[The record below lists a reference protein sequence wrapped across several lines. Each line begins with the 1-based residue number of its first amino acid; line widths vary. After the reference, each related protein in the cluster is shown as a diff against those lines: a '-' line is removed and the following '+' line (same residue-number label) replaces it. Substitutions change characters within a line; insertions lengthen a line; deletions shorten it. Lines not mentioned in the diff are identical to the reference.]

1 MTNVL
6 IVTPMHNEAENVRAL
21 ARSLAL
27 QSFKEFEWWAVDD
40 ESNDGTADILN
51 QLSDEGVIR
60 FVSKDND
67 GGLIGGSA
75 YTSWRFGVKSALL
88 AHRDKPV
95 THVMKLDADV
105 RLERDYLELVMS
117 SFEDGDVALAGGV
130 ISTAGMKEQKF
141 HVPGPVKLYTLEA
154 FNSLGELPSA
164 IGFDVMDEVVVARSG
179 RTVAVNPEA
188 KFALARA
195 IGASEGGLHGRFRN
209 GRVCRWTGYDFP
221 YFLLHCV
228 RYVARRPYVLG
239 SAWMLAGYA
248 TAGTGP
254 YAPDLRV
261 THRNIQRAKLRDAV
275 RNPIDWY
282 ARAYG
287 QNTDTKNLHA

>member
-6 IVTPMHNEAENVRAL
+6 IVTPMHNEAANVRAL
-21 ARSLAL
+21 ARSLAS
-27 QSFKEFEWWAVDD
+27 QSFKQFEWWAVDD
-40 ESNDGTADILN
+40 GSNDGTADMLSL
-51 QLSDEGVIR
+51 LSDEGVIR

-75 YTSWRFGVKSALL
+75 YTSWRFGVQSALR
-88 AHRDKPV
+88 AHRESPV

-105 RLERDYLELVMS
+105 RLEPEYLELVMS
-117 SFEDGDVALAGGV
+117 SFEDGNVALVGGV

-154 FNSLGELPSA
+154 FDSLAELPSA
-164 IGFDVMDEVVVARSG
+164 IGFDVMDEVVVARRGMS
-179 RTVAVNPEA
+179 VVVNTDA

-221 YFLLHCV
+221 YFLLHCA

-239 SAWMLAGYA
+239 SAWMLVGYA
-248 TAGTGP
+248 MAGSGP
-254 YAPDLRV
+254 YAPDLRL
-261 THRNIQRAKLRDAV
+261 THRNIQRAKLRDAA

-282 ARAYG
+282 KRAYG
-287 QNTDTKNLHA
+287 KNSNTKNLRP